1 MRHIIDRSKTFL
13 AVTAILCVAPLA
25 AQAQQDEGGLEEIIV
40 TARKVEENLR
50 DVPIAVTAFTE
61 QSMEEQGIS
70 SLQDIADSTPGFD
83 FASAFGRD
91 DFRPVIRGQS
101 NILGRANAGMFVD
114 GLIIEEG
121 NASIPLAALQRV
133 EVVKGPQSAL
143 YGRNTLSGAINY
155 VLKTAGTENVT
166 EASLDLGGRGMAR
179 AEFHF
184 SGPLSDTVG
193 AAVTVAHYERDGEY
207 DNNYPGN
214 ALGTPAYSDETGA
227 QETTSL
233 TGVLTIA
240 AGDRVNIQAHAIY
253 ETTDD
258 GQYAMALIPASQNNC
273 FITNPRRAA
282 AMGVGPFTQP
292 VPPAGTPESMATSVT
307 SSTTG
312 APLTPY
318 NGSGYW
324 CGEVN
329 VSEILEAQGGGTR
342 QETQFYSD
350 SGTERDSL
358 RLGVRI
364 DAELTNVITF
374 TSLTGYNDV
383 STTSAL
389 DQTFGGSD
397 TRRPPAGVG
406 SPFTVQGFG
415 PTPPIVHTRV
425 GFLTL
430 DEDEFDDFSQEFR
443 FRFDRSEN
451 LNYTVG
457 AYFYES
463 DESGID
469 VNSSATRATTWN
481 GTPIFNPFNPRRV
494 PLTGFSTSASYE
506 GAPLEDDG
514 ASSIS
519 SRSVFGT
526 IEFRATDSL
535 VLGAEARWNEDEF
548 DTRPEDEDDSVSG
561 SFDSFLPKLTAR
573 YEVSD
578 DAMVYF
584 TAARGNKPGTLNSAA
599 GLPEAD
605 RLVDEEQA
613 TSYELGLKALWLD
626 NRLETNVA
634 AYLIDWEDMQL
645 TSTRAATVG
654 GQARTFSILENV
666 GESSIQGYELD
677 VTWRATDF
685 WTARLGYA
693 WVDSEIDRFVQSVD
707 AGAMLS
713 SAVREAALINGGY
726 SASGDVVISGVA
738 LPQTSR
744 EQMVLSNVFE
754 GRLNMMGW
762 NWFLRADYH
771 FNSERFAQVYNLAS
785 TGDREIVNVRG
796 GIRCDNIDLELWID
810 NALDDDTSPALIRY
824 VDASDFTFG
833 PFNRAIGITLPEK
846 RRVGATFRYR
856 L

>member
-214 ALGTPAYSDETGA
+214 ALGTPAYSDEAGA

-240 AGDRVNIQAHAIY
+240 AGDRVNIRAHAIY

-258 GQYAMALIPASQNNC
+258 GQYAMAVIPSSENNC
-273 FITNPRRAA
+273 FIANARKAA
-282 AMGVGPFTQP
+282 ARGHGPFTQP
-292 VPPAGTPESMATSVT
+292 SPPAGTPEASAVRSGSV
-307 SSTTG
+307 
-312 APLTPY
+312 AY
-318 NGSGYW
+318 NGSGYY

-329 VSEILEAQGGGTR
+329 VSQVLEAQGGGT
-342 QETQFYSD
+342 QLETQFYPD
-350 SGTERDSL
+350 AGTERDSL
-358 RLGVRI
+358 RLGFRI

-383 STTSAL
+383 STDSAL
-389 DQTFGGSD
+389 DQTFGRSD
-397 TRRPPAGVG
+397 VRPR
-406 SPFTVQGFG
+406 PF
-415 PTPPIVHTRV
+415 PLPPIPSRV
-425 GFLTL
+425 GFVVL
-430 DEDEFDDFSQEFR
+430 DEEEFDDFSQEFR
-443 FRFDRSEN
+443 LRFDRSEN

-457 AYFYES
+457 AYLYES
-463 DESGID
+463 DESAID
-469 VNSSATRATTWN
+469 ISSSAQ
-481 GTPIFNPFNPRRV
+481 P
-494 PLTGFSTSASYE
+494 TGASYM
-506 GAPLEDDG
+506 GAPLADDG

-526 IEFRATDSL
+526 IEFRATNQL

-548 DTRPEDEDDSVSG
+548 DTRPAGEDDSVNG

-584 TAARGNKPGTLNSAA
+584 TAARGNKPGGLNAA
-599 GLPEAD
+599 EGTPEAD
-605 RLVDEEQA
+605 RFVDEEQA
-613 TSYELGLKALWLD
+613 TNYELGLKALWLD

-634 AYLIDWEDMQL
+634 AFLIDWEDMQL
-645 TSTRAATVG
+645 TSTRAATVNG
-654 GQARTFSILENV
+654 DNRTFSILQNV
-666 GESSIQGYELD
+666 GEASIQGYELD

-707 AGAMLS
+707 AGAATPG
-713 SAVREAALINGGY
+713 AVREAALINGGY

-824 VDASDFTFG
+824 VDSAVGG
-833 PFNRAIGITLPEK
+833 PFIFGFDRAIGITLPEK